1 MLYLG
6 SGCVNNRSLFLF
18 NQRILFM
25 EIKLKKLFIVL
36 LLTIFATTAFAA
48 DKFSSKQEK
57 YGYAL
62 GMDIGTSLML
72 QQLNV
77 DADQLAAGLV
87 AAFKGE
93 DTLLSI
99 AEMKQA
105 LELLQ
110 NEIQQQQKEKL
121 KQLATKNSQLGAA
134 YIEKNGQLPG
144 VVTLKSGLQ
153 YRVLTAGTGGQPTIG
168 STVEVHY
175 RGTTIDGVE
184 FDSSYGR
191 NPASFPVTGVI
202 AGWTEALQLMKE
214 GAKWQLVIPAN
225 LAYGERGS
233 APTIQPNS
241 TLIFEVEL
249 LKIK

>member
-1 MLYLG
+1 
-6 SGCVNNRSLFLF
+6 
-18 NQRILFM
+18 M
-25 EIKLKKLFIVL
+25 EIKLKKLLIVL
-36 LLTIFATTAFAA
+36 ILITFATTALAA
-48 DKFSSKQEK
+48 DNFNSKQEK

-99 AEMKQA
+99 AEMKQV
-105 LELLQ
+105 LDLLQ
-110 NEIQQQQKEKL
+110 KEIQQQQNEKIN
-121 KQLATKNSQLGAA
+121 QLATKNNQLGTA
-134 YIEKNGQLPG
+134 YLEKNGKLPG

-153 YRVLTAGTGGQPTIG
+153 YKVLSAGTGGQPTAG

-175 RGTTIDGVE
+175 RGTTIDGAE

-191 NPASFPVTGVI
+191 NPASFPVKGVI

-233 APTIQPNS
+233 SPTIQPNS